1 MTAAIQVRV
10 VPMRTEHIESLMR
23 FEKEL
28 FGPES
33 WTRGSYRA
41 ELADT
46 RTRSYLVA
54 ENPVGELLGW
64 AGVRVVGDEADVMTV
79 GVVPAARRVGIG
91 RRLLGE
97 LLDIARGRGAT
108 MAYLEVRMDN
118 EAALTLYEHEGFV
131 VAGRR
136 RGYYDGGRVD
146 AVVMQ
151 REL

>member
-1 MTAAIQVRV
+1 VTAATQVRV
-10 VPMRTEHIESLMR
+10 VPMRSEHIDRLMR

-33 WTRGSYRA
+33 WTRAGYRA

-46 RTRSYLVA
+46 RTRSYVVA
-54 ENPVGELLGW
+54 EDPAGELLGW

-79 GVVPAARRVGIG
+79 GVVPAARRRGTG
-91 RRLLGE
+91 KRLLRE
-97 LLDIARGRGAT
+97 LLDIARSCGAA
-108 MAYLEVRMDN
+108 MAYLEVRVDN
-118 EAALTLYEHEGFV
+118 EAALHLYEHEGFV
-131 VAGRR
+131 VAGVR